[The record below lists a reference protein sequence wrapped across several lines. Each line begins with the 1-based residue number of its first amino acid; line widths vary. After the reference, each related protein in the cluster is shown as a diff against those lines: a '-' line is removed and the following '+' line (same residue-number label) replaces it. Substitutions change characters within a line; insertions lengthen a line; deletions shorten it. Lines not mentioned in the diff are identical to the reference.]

1 MNVMISSSVACMVSK
16 VALLL
21 AFLGFIISCVYNV
34 GLKTLDKE
42 TDEKDVRFRNIS
54 TTLTVILFL
63 LGCFAAL
70 YSYDLLDVVIR
81 MIFTE

>member
-1 MNVMISSSVACMVSK
+1 MSEFVMISSSIARMVSK

-34 GLKTLDKE
+34 VLKNLDKE
-42 TDEKDVRFRNIS
+42 IDEKVVRFRNIS
-54 TTLTVILFL
+54 TTLTVIFFL

-70 YSYDLLDVVIR
+70 YSYDLLDVL
-81 MIFTE
+81 ML